1 MFLTIT
7 LNKLQMKFTYLMI
20 FLCVSVY
27 SQKSIK
33 ITYEQLTSF
42 RDGFF
47 EGLPDSSREQT
58 KKAMTSPMTFEL
70 FNNDKISLFK
80 SAEVKDILIPSWK
93 ELGITVEILSSTMR
107 TNPLRSELE
116 QQKINW
122 CNKYLPDLKLNLVE
136 GSALKQDY
144 AKPNTLL
151 IDDFNRTI
159 KQFIIKGGY
168 ALHYTSL
175 NTTMKK
181 LRLLGLSPP

>member
-1 MFLTIT
+1 MLNNPYNVENILIDLDGVTIDDKKMFQQLCPKLNIEDHLTTLEMLGKKEEFIFPLIQEAIKYKLFEKAEPTLFLTA
-7 LNKLQMKFTYLMI
+7 L
-20 FLCVSVY
+20 
-27 SQKSIK
+27 
-33 ITYEQLTSF
+33 
-42 RDGFF
+42 
-47 EGLPDSSREQT
+47 
-58 KKAMTSPMTFEL
+58 
-70 FNNDKISLFK
+70 
-80 SAEVKDILIPSWK
+80 KDILIPSWK